1 VIDRATVVGPLSP
14 AVTLLRLLAARE
26 VADFAE
32 WYRAGAEY
40 TDRVA
45 DGMDFDRAGADATG
59 ADPVADPSETVA
71 ALRAGR
77 TDLRAETAAVV
88 AATYLGD
95 AAFGR
100 PFLAYT
106 PRWYRL
112 ALAAPV
118 ALAARRLRRVAAP
131 FREQVV
137 AAGDGNGAVRPRSPP
152 EPAFT
157 VPSDLPVDADAVA
170 AVRDAGGFE
179 AFERSFVLADAVLH
193 IEWFA
198 HVAAVAGIAVPRDL
212 IDRAVRESAA
222 HYTGGRESLS
232 PDVRRFQR
240 LLFADDAWVRDVDTS
255 YRLNSTLFGVWE
267 RVLREERRR
276 LDRASRN

>member
-1 VIDRATVVGPLSP
+1 
-14 AVTLLRLLAARE
+14 VTLLRLLAARE

-45 DGMDFDRAGADATG
+45 DGMGLDRAGADATG
-59 ADPVADPSETVA
+59 TDPVAEPAETVA
-71 ALRAGR
+71 ALREGR
-77 TDLRAETAAVV
+77 TDLPPETARVV

-112 ALAAPV
+112 ALAGPV

-131 FREQVV
+131 FRERG
-137 AAGDGNGAVRPRSPP
+137 AAGVDGDGTIRSGSRP

-157 VPSDLPVDADAVA
+157 APSGLAVDADAVA

-193 IEWFA
+193 TEWFA
-198 HVAAVAGIAVPRDL
+198 HVADAAGIAVPRKL
-212 IDRAVRESAA
+212 VDRTLRESAA
-222 HYTGGRESLS
+222 YYTGGRESLS

-240 LLFADDAWVRDVDTS
+240 LLFADDAWVRDIDTS
-255 YRLNSTLFGVWE
+255 YRLNSALFGVWE
-267 RVLREERRR
+267 RVLRAERRR

>member
-1 VIDRATVVGPLSP
+1 M
-14 AVTLLRLLAARE
+14 TLLRLLAARE

-45 DGMDFDRAGADATG
+45 DGMDFDRAGANATG
-59 ADPVADPSETVA
+59 ADPLAEPAETVA
-71 ALRAGR
+71 ALREGR
-77 TDLRAETAAVV
+77 TDLPPEPARVV

-112 ALAAPV
+112 ALAGPV
-118 ALAARRLRRVAAP
+118 ALAARRLRRIAAP
-131 FREQVV
+131 FSEGV
-137 AAGDGNGAVRPRSPP
+137 ATVGGDAPDRPSP
-152 EPAFT
+152 EPAYT
-157 VPSDLPVDADAVA
+157 APSDLAVDADAVA

-193 IEWFA
+193 TEWFA
-198 HVAAVAGIAVPRDL
+198 HVADAAGIVVPQDL
-212 IDRAVRESAA
+212 VDRTVRESAA

-240 LLFADDAWVRDVDTS
+240 LLFADDAWVRDIDAS
-255 YRLNSTLFGVWE
+255 YRLNSALFGVWE

>member
-1 VIDRATVVGPLSP
+1 MS
-14 AVTLLRLLAARE
+14 LLRLCSARD

-45 DGMDFDRAGADATG
+45 DGMGFDRDGADRIG
-59 ADPVADPSETVA
+59 ADPVAEPAETVA
-71 ALRAGR
+71 ALREGR
-77 TDLRAETAAVV
+77 TDLSPAASRVV

-112 ALAAPV
+112 ALAGPV

-131 FREQVV
+131 FREGVDTAV
-137 AAGDGNGAVRPRSPP
+137 DFDFGDGDRRADASRTRAREPEYTPPSGLAVG
-152 EPAFT
+152 
-157 VPSDLPVDADAVA
+157 ADAVA
-170 AVRDAGGFE
+170 SVRDSGGFE

-193 IEWFA
+193 TEWFA
-198 HVAAVAGIAVPRDL
+198 HVADAAGIAVPEGL
-212 IDRAVRESAA
+212 IERTVRESAA
-222 HYTGGRESLS
+222 YYTGRRESLS

-240 LLFADDAWVRDVDTS
+240 LLFLDDAWVRDVDAS
-255 YRLNSTLFGVWE
+255 YRLNSALFGVWE
-267 RVLREERRR
+267 RILGEERRR
-276 LDRASRN
+276 LERASRR

>member
-1 VIDRATVVGPLSP
+1 MIDRATVVGLLRP

-59 ADPVADPSETVA
+59 ADPVADPSETLA
-71 ALRAGR
+71 ALREGR
-77 TDLRAETAAVV
+77 TDVPPETARVV

-95 AAFGR
+95 ADFGR

-106 PRWYRL
+106 PGWYRL

-131 FREQVV
+131 FRERVA
-137 AAGDGNGAVRPRSPP
+137 AAGDDGRLDASTV
-152 EPAFT
+152 PAFSA
-157 VPSDLPVDADAVA
+157 PSDLPIDADAVV
-170 AVRDAGGFE
+170 AVRDGGGFE

-193 IEWFA
+193 TEWFA
-198 HVAAVAGIAVPRDL
+198 HVAAAAGITVPQDL
-212 IDRAVRESAA
+212 IDRTIHESAA

-255 YRLNSTLFGVWE
+255 YRLNSALFGVWE
-267 RVLREERRR
+267 RILREERRR

>member
-1 VIDRATVVGPLSP
+1 M
-14 AVTLLRLLAARE
+14 TLLRLLSARD

-45 DGMDFDRAGADATG
+45 DGMDFDRDGADATG
-59 ADPVADPSETVA
+59 ADPVAEPSETVA
-71 ALRAGR
+71 ALRGGR
-77 TDLRAETAAVV
+77 TDLSPAASRVV

-112 ALAAPV
+112 ALAGPV

-131 FREQVV
+131 FREGV
-137 AAGDGNGAVRPRSPP
+137 ATAVADGDRDGDGDRRAAASRTRAREP
-152 EPAFT
+152 EYTA
-157 VPSDLPVDADAVA
+157 PSGLSVGADAVA
-170 AVRDAGGFE
+170 SVRDPGGFE

-193 IEWFA
+193 TEWFA
-198 HVAAVAGIAVPRDL
+198 HVADAAGIAVPEDL
-212 IDRAVRESAA
+212 IERTVRESAA
-222 HYTGGRESLS
+222 YYTGRRASLS

-240 LLFADDAWVRDVDTS
+240 LLFLDDAWVRDVDAS
-255 YRLNSTLFGVWE
+255 YRLNSALFGVWE
-267 RVLREERRR
+267 RILREERRR
-276 LDRASRN
+276 LERASRE

>member
-1 VIDRATVVGPLSP
+1 M
-14 AVTLLRLLAARE
+14 TLLRLLSARD

-45 DGMDFDRAGADATG
+45 DGMGFDRDGADRIGT
-59 ADPVADPSETVA
+59 DPVAEPAETVA
-71 ALRAGR
+71 ALREGR
-77 TDLRAETAAVV
+77 TDLSPAASRVV

-112 ALAAPV
+112 ALAGPV

-131 FREQVV
+131 FREGV
-137 AAGDGNGAVRPRSPP
+137 AVDTAVGDGD
-152 EPAFT
+152 
-157 VPSDLPVDADAVA
+157 SDRRVDASRTRALEPEYTAPSGLAVGVDAVA
-170 AVRDAGGFE
+170 SVRDSGGFE

-193 IEWFA
+193 AEWFA
-198 HVAAVAGIAVPRDL
+198 HVADAAGIAVTEGL
-212 IDRAVRESAA
+212 IERTVQESAA
-222 HYTGGRESLS
+222 YYTGGRERLS

-240 LLFADDAWVRDVDTS
+240 LLFLDDAWVRDVDAS
-255 YRLNSTLFGVWE
+255 YRLNSALFGVWE
-267 RVLREERRR
+267 RILREERRR
-276 LDRASRN
+276 LERASRW

>member
-1 VIDRATVVGPLSP
+1 M
-14 AVTLLRLLAARE
+14 TLLRLLAARE

-45 DGMDFDRAGADATG
+45 DGMGFDRTGADATG
-59 ADPVADPSETVA
+59 ADPVAEPAGTVA
-71 ALRAGR
+71 ALREGR
-77 TDLRAETAAVV
+77 TDLPPETARVV

-106 PRWYRL
+106 PRWYRI

-118 ALAARRLRRVAAP
+118 ALAARRLRRIAAP
-131 FREQVV
+131 FRERV
-137 AAGDGNGAVRPRSPP
+137 AAGSDDGNGTVCSGSPP
-152 EPAFT
+152 EPAYT
-157 VPSDLPVDADAVA
+157 APSDLAIDGDAVA

-193 IEWFA
+193 TEWFA
-198 HVAAVAGIAVPRDL
+198 HVADAAGIAVPVDL
-212 IDRAVRESAA
+212 VDRTLRESAA
-222 HYTGGRESLS
+222 YYTGGRESLS

-240 LLFADDAWVRDVDTS
+240 LLFLDDAWVRDIDAS
-255 YRLNSTLFGVWE
+255 YRLNSALFGVWE

-276 LDRASRN
+276 LDRDSRE

>member
-1 VIDRATVVGPLSP
+1 M
-14 AVTLLRLLAARE
+14 TLLRLLAARD

-45 DGMDFDRAGADATG
+45 DGMGFDRCGTDTTG
-59 ADPVADPSETVA
+59 ADPVAEPTETVA
-71 ALRAGR
+71 ALREER
-77 TDLRAETAAVV
+77 TDLSTAASRVV

-112 ALAAPV
+112 ALAGPV

-131 FREQVV
+131 FREGDGTGG
-137 AAGDGNGAVRPRSPP
+137 AGDRRTDALWGQEPEYTSPSGLAVG
-152 EPAFT
+152 
-157 VPSDLPVDADAVA
+157 ADAVA
-170 AVRDAGGFE
+170 SVRDAGGFE

-193 IEWFA
+193 TEWFA
-198 HVAAVAGIAVPRDL
+198 HVADAAGITVPEEL
-212 IDRAVRESAA
+212 IERTIRESAA
-222 HYTGGRESLS
+222 YYTGRRADLS

-240 LLFADDAWVRDVDTS
+240 LLFLDDAWVRDVDAS
-255 YRLNSTLFGVWE
+255 YRLNSALFGVWE
-267 RVLREERRR
+267 RILRQERRR
-276 LDRASRN
+276 LERADRR